1 MSALLSAPAAETA
14 LAEPTTAA
22 ARRRRGSGRWQ
33 RVGVRVLATAALLG
47 LWQLLFSLEIWNP
60 VLLPSPGAV
69 WDAFIR
75 TSTTHDD
82 GTVGYQGKLLIEH
95 LAISLG
101 RIVLGSVLGIAGG
114 LVLGV
119 LMGTLPWF
127 RIVVEPLVTFV
138 RALPPLAYFSL
149 LIIWFGIDETP
160 KIWLLAIAA
169 MPPVAVATAAAVVGA
184 PTALVEAGT
193 GARAPGAGRSPRR
206 RPARGAAGDLHRHPA
221 RRRHRLLV
229 AWSPPRRSTACP
241 ASAAWSAT
249 RSATSSTDVVVLG
262 LFAIGLSGLAHRR
275 RPARHRAPRRP
286 LARPRLT
293 SPATSPRTRCVP
305 SGTAAPPR
313 RGPTSHEH
321 APRLAPTRRRPLPD
335 RPRDRPRG
343 LRRRR
348 LLRPVGTA
356 ARSRSASPTRPS
368 PAAT

>member
-1 MSALLSAPAAETA
+1 MSALLSAPVAETA

-101 RIVLGSVLGIAGG
+101 RIALGSVLGIAGG
-114 LVLGV
+114 LVIGL

-127 RIVVEPLVTFV
+127 RIVVEPWVSFIRV
-138 RALPPLAYFSL
+138 LPPLAYFSL
-149 LIIWFGIDETP
+149 LIIWLGIDESP

-184 PTALVEAGT
+184 PTALVEAARAM
-193 GARAPGAGRSPRR
+193 GARGWQVTTTVVL
-206 RPARGAAGDLHRHPA
+206 PAALPEIATGI
-221 RRRHRLLV
+221 RLAVGIAYSSLV
-229 AWSPPRRSTACP
+229 AAETVNGLPGIGGMIRQAQTYLQS
-241 ASAAWSAT
+241 
-249 RSATSSTDVVVLG
+249 DVVILG
-262 LFAIGLSGLAHRR
+262 LFAIGLSGLAIDGVLRAIERR
-275 RPARHRAPRRP
+275 VLPWRGRA
-286 LARPRLT
+286 
-293 SPATSPRTRCVP
+293 
-305 SGTAAPPR
+305 
-313 RGPTSHEH
+313 
-321 APRLAPTRRRPLPD
+321 
-335 RPRDRPRG
+335 
-343 LRRRR
+343 
-348 LLRPVGTA
+348 
-356 ARSRSASPTRPS
+356 
-368 PAAT
+368 